1 MHYGNFTHTYKCILI
16 IFIPKPS
23 CPSPTPAE
31 PLFFPASPPSLWYP
45 LLCSRPLLHPS
56 LSASASQISSDEALS
71 PKDTVSLGRKE
82 VMIHSAS
89 LISFHPSWGPS
100 LDYQGS
106 EGDHNDTIL
115 VNGKCHYDAALG
127 STNCTF
133 LPLSHCADILQNHL
147 SYSDC
152 FFKKK
157 YLPWRMDIIPQV
169 LTLVICT

>member
-1 MHYGNFTHTYKCILI
+1 MVISLIHTNAFWLY
-16 IFIPKPS
+16 S
-23 CPSPTPAE
+23 SPSPLALL
-31 PLFFPASPPSLWYP
+31 PLLPSLCSSQP
-45 LLCSRPLLHPS
+45 VPLPFGTLLLCSRPLLHPS
-56 LSASASQISSDEALS
+56 LSASASQISYDEALS

-89 LISFHPSWGPS
+89 LISFHPSWGLS

-152 FFKKK
+152 FFKKNTF
-157 YLPWRMDIIPQV
+157 PGEW
-169 LTLVICT
+169 TLFPKF

>member
-1 MHYGNFTHTYKCILI
+1 MVISFMHTNAFGLY
-16 IFIPKPS
+16 S
-23 CPSPTPAE
+23 SPSPLALL
-31 PLFFPASPPSLWYP
+31 PLLPSLCSSQP
-45 LLCSRPLLHPS
+45 VPLPFGALLLCSRPLLHPS
-56 LSASASQISSDEALS
+56 RSAAAAAGQISSDEALS

-89 LISFHPSWGPS
+89 LISFRPSWGLP

-127 STNCTF
+127 SPNCIF

-152 FFKKK
+152 F
-157 YLPWRMDIIPQV
+157 
-169 LTLVICT
+169 